1 LTIRKGDAS
10 RSLREL
16 PGSHAEDANAIEK
29 LTVEDLD
36 RSAEWLRVVAA
47 ATNLGIFVH
56 DRDHVL
62 WVNRAVE
69 RMTGFSRAELLD
81 LAPLDLVAPEART
94 QLDERWEERL
104 RRRDTT
110 PHRYEVRFR
119 RKDGSERW
127 VELSLS
133 TIEYQGKLAGLGTVF
148 DVTERKEAAQALRAS
163 EERLQLAQQA
173 GDIIVWDWDI
183 PGDRLFYSAHA
194 KNLFD
199 LGSEESTS
207 IKEFLALVHP
217 QDLPR
222 LQSALDASLEEDRD
236 YFVEHRL
243 VLSTGQTRWLAARGK
258 LVRGPTGE
266 AVRMLGVSIDVTHR
280 KLAEEALFQEK
291 ERAQVTL
298 ASIGD
303 GVIRTDVRGM
313 IDYMNPAAERLTG
326 WPIHEAY
333 GQPLRDVFQV
343 IDPETHTM
351 LLDPVTRC
359 LAEGRYIEF
368 PGERMLQPRDGQ
380 PVAVRDS
387 ASPIVS
393 RQGRTVG
400 AVLAFKDV
408 SELRQM
414 ERERSFL
421 STHDPLTGLLN
432 RRAFEEEVERA
443 VRQVRDR
450 GRAQAVIFLDLDQ
463 FKTINDSS
471 GHFAGDELLKL
482 VAERLRERVTAARAL
497 ARIGADEF
505 AALVPDA
512 GEERALEAAS
522 ELKSALE
529 RSRFSWEDRVFEI
542 SASIGVATATP
553 ATRDGAALLAAA
565 DAACFVAKQR
575 GGNRVHEYRPGDD
588 AIARRVGELQWI
600 QQIHRAFESGRFRLY
615 HQRIVPL
622 ERPGTPP
629 MAEIFIRM
637 LSERGESI
645 PTASF
650 IAAAER
656 YHLISTLD
664 RWVVRESLAFMA
676 AADHAEAGLPE
687 TFSVNLSGQS
697 LGEEGF
703 LDATQEVL
711 ESCGI
716 DPRRVCFEIT
726 ETAAIAHLPSALRFI
741 SALRAQGCRFV
752 LDDFGSGFSSFAYLK
767 NLPVDFLKIDAS
779 FIHQLAT
786 DPIQRALVESIQQIG
801 RVLGMQT
808 IAEGVE
814 DQETLEVLIDLGVDF
829 AQGFLLHRPS
839 PLPSG

>member
-1 LTIRKGDAS
+1 MKKPKRDAA

-16 PGSHAEDANAIEK
+16 PGPLAEDASPIER

-36 RSAEWLRVVAA
+36 ESAEWLRVVAS

-69 RMTGFSRAELLD
+69 RMTGYSREELLRA
-81 LAPLDLVAPEART
+81 APLDLVAPDARVR
-94 QLDERWEERL
+94 LDERWQERL

-110 PHRYEVRFR
+110 PRRYEVRFR
-119 RKDGSERW
+119 RKDGTERW

-133 TIEYQGKLAGLGTVF
+133 TIEYRGKLAGLGTVF

-183 PGDRLFYSAHA
+183 PTDRLFYSAHA

-199 LGSEESTS
+199 LGPEESTT
-207 IKEFLALVHP
+207 IKGFLALVHP

-222 LQSALDASLEEDRD
+222 LESALEASLEEDRD

-243 VLSTGQTRWLAARGK
+243 VLATGQTRWLAARGK
-258 LVRGPTGE
+258 VVRDTTGQ
-266 AVRMLGVSIDVTHR
+266 ATRMLGVSIDVTHR

-333 GQPLRDVFQV
+333 GKHLRDVFQV

-359 LAEGRYIEF
+359 LAEGRYVEF
-368 PGERMLQPRDGQ
+368 PGERMLQPRDGL

-432 RRAFEEEVERA
+432 RKTFEEEVERV
-443 VRQVRDR
+443 VRRVRD
-450 GRAQAVIFLDLDQ
+450 GGPAQAVLFLDLDQ
-463 FKTINDSS
+463 FKMINDSS
-471 GHFAGDELLKL
+471 GHFAGDET
-482 VAERLRERVTAARAL
+482 AQDGQRTTARAGERSRGARAHRRRRVRGADRRGRRRPRARGGDGGSRRRSSTRVSPGRTGSSRSPPRSASRWRRRRPATAPRCSPPPTPPASSPSNGAATASTSTAPATTPSPAASASCSGSSRSTAPSRAGASGSTTSASCRSTAARGRRWRRSSSACC
-497 ARIGADEF
+497 RS
-505 AALVPDA
+505 
-512 GEERALEAAS
+512 AAS
-522 ELKSALE
+522 
-529 RSRFSWEDRVFEI
+529 RSR
-542 SASIGVATATP
+542 
-553 ATRDGAALLAAA
+553 
-565 DAACFVAKQR
+565 
-575 GGNRVHEYRPGDD
+575 
-588 AIARRVGELQWI
+588 RR
-600 QQIHRAFESGRFRLY
+600 RS
-615 HQRIVPL
+615 
-622 ERPGTPP
+622 
-629 MAEIFIRM
+629 
-637 LSERGESI
+637 S
-645 PTASF
+645 
-650 IAAAER
+650 
-656 YHLISTLD
+656 
-664 RWVVRESLAFMA
+664 
-676 AADHAEAGLPE
+676 
-687 TFSVNLSGQS
+687 
-697 LGEEGF
+697 
-703 LDATQEVL
+703 
-711 ESCGI
+711 
-716 DPRRVCFEIT
+716 RR
-726 ETAAIAHLPSALRFI
+726 PSAI
-741 SALRAQGCRFV
+741 
-752 LDDFGSGFSSFAYLK
+752 
-767 NLPVDFLKIDAS
+767 
-779 FIHQLAT
+779 T
-786 DPIQRALVESIQQIG
+786 
-801 RVLGMQT
+801 
-808 IAEGVE
+808 
-814 DQETLEVLIDLGVDF
+814 
-829 AQGFLLHRPS
+829 
-839 PLPSG
+839 